1 MKVILLE
8 DVKGSGVKGDV
19 VNVNDGHG
27 RNYLI
32 PRGLAMEANTS
43 NLTELKNRERAEQKR
58 KQAAADQ
65 ARKMADKL
73 SRVNIIIK
81 TKSGENGKLFGS
93 VTNKEIASEL
103 KKQHNLNVDRKK
115 IVLQEPIKQ
124 LGELVLD
131 VKLYPEITG
140 KLKVKIEEA

>member
-73 SRVNIIIK
+73 SGVTIIIK
-81 TKSGENGKLFGS
+81 TKSGDNGKLFGS